1 MKILIIG
8 SEGFL
13 GIDLQKTLKKK
24 FKLKI
29 FNFIKKKKKLNNYLN
44 IDLTKNVNLKRL
56 KNDNYDAALLLAFY
70 KSQPSQFNKT
80 DKKKFLT
87 KNKAILKNSLKI
99 CKILNI
105 KKIIYFSSAAVY
117 SNNLDEKKI
126 KETFLKKPSNIYGK
140 FKIYAEKQIIS
151 FGMKNKKNA
160 INLRLFN
167 YFNSTGNV
175 LISNLRKQLRNKVV
189 NINGNG
195 NQKRDFL
202 HINDISKVIEKII
215 YKNINSGN
223 YNLCSGNSIKMNTIL
238 NQLNLKNK
246 KIINY
251 NSKIRTNYNLVG
263 NNFKLKKQIKWRI
276 NNNFNKFISTL

>member
-1 MKILIIG
+1 M
-8 SEGFL
+8 
-13 GIDLQKTLKKK
+13 
-24 FKLKI
+24 
-29 FNFIKKKKKLNNYLN
+29 
-44 IDLTKNVNLKRL
+44 
-56 KNDNYDAALLLAFY
+56 
-70 KSQPSQFNKT
+70 
-80 DKKKFLT
+80 
-87 KNKAILKNSLKI
+87 
-99 CKILNI
+99 NI

-126 KETFLKKPSNIYGK
+126 KETFFKKPSNIYGK

-175 LISNLRKQLRNKVV
+175 LISNLKKQLRNKVV

-215 YKNINSGN
+215 YKNINSEIIIFV
-223 YNLCSGNSIKMNTIL
+223 LEIL
-238 NQLNLKNK
+238 
-246 KIINY
+246 
-251 NSKIRTNYNLVG
+251 
-263 NNFKLKKQIKWRI
+263 
-276 NNNFNKFISTL
+276 